1 MFVSSPSQPEVAKVG
16 RSLIFTLNLNI
27 SSNRTIEAK
36 KIGQRPPNLYYEFDV
51 MKDYAVKLTGV
62 ERGYFG
68 GKTTRWSSVPSRM
81 GFLSSYPTSYLLT
94 HDEPTVDLFMHYM
107 PEHFVPLHTH
117 SISLVPNPANTLFFQ
132 GALI

>member
-1 MFVSSPSQPEVAKVG
+1 
-16 RSLIFTLNLNI
+16 
-27 SSNRTIEAK
+27 
-36 KIGQRPPNLYYEFDV
+36 